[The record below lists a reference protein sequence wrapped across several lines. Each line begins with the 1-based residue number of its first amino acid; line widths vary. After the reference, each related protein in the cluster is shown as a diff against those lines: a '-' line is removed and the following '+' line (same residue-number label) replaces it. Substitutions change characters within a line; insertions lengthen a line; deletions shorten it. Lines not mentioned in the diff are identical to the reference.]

1 MSRVF
6 LAYSKPGK
14 GKTTFSLSGGK
25 TAYFEMDAGSYDRAT
40 KSMNIV
46 DGMITVTR
54 CYPPLTALE
63 DLGKLSTAM
72 VGQAGK
78 GAVQVVHRFK
88 GWREAYGQF
97 LEGYLA
103 AIKTPEIETIV
114 IDTSTMAWKMAQNA
128 FRQRVQ
134 DEVPTEMQADRLK
147 RLEYEE
153 PGSQMDQV
161 VKGCKMFDKN
171 LVLIAHE
178 GEVWFKGEATGE
190 PKPDG
195 WGELDGV
202 ADVTLRF
209 TVEGNKP
216 VATITKVG
224 GADLAMIGIKI
235 PIPTIQSVSDLID
248 GAAKLRK
255 AGMSVPGKYEDLLA
269 TVEALA
275 E

>member
-14 GKTTFSLSGGK
+14 GKTSFSLTGGR
-25 TAYFEMDAGSYDRAT
+25 TAYYQFDAGSYSRAT
-40 KSMNIV
+40 ASMNV
-46 DGMITVTR
+46 VPGMIEVTD

-63 DLGKLSTAM
+63 DIGKLSTSM

-78 GAVQVVHRFK
+78 GAVQIVHRFH

-97 LEGYLA
+97 LESYLK
-103 AIKTPEIETIV
+103 AIRNPEIDTLV
-114 IDTSTMAWKMAQNA
+114 LDTSTQLWKMAQNA
-128 FRQRVQ
+128 FRQRIQ
-134 DEVPTEMQADRLK
+134 DEVPTEMQSDRLK

-224 GADLAMIGIKI
+224 GADLAMIGLKI
-235 PIPTIQSVSDLID
+235 PVPTIESVSFLID

-255 AGMSVPGKYEDLLA
+255 AGMSVPGKYEELLA